1 MNNNELSNQQN
12 EGNFSNLLNKL
23 SSWIPLKRPCP
34 KCGST
39 NTEYN
44 YYGVLTSSPPQYNCK
59 CLDCQHTFNSYEG
72 DWSEYPITPYGGNLR
87 TGWICPKCGRALS
100 PDVNVCPYCDGYN
113 NIVYCADNSVKELS
127 KNTKIDN
134 TLECANKEYFNSV
147 LS

>member
-1 MNNNELSNQQN
+1 MNDNELNNQCHEN
-12 EGNFSNLLNKL
+12 NFSNLLNAIAT
-23 SSWIPLKRPCP
+23 WVPLKKPCP

-44 YYGVLTSSPPQYNCK
+44 CGIVLTSIPPQYSCR
-59 CLDCQHTFNSYEG
+59 CLDCQHTFNSYES
-72 DWSEYPITPYGGNLR
+72 DLSWYPTMPYRGQLR

-100 PDVNVCPYCDGYN
+100 PDVDVCPYCDGYN
-113 NIVYCADNSVKELS
+113 NIVYCTDTSIKALS

-134 TLECANKEYFNSV
+134 TLECANKECLNNV